1 LERVDPADLA
11 RELVDAVLQV
21 VERTERAGAA
31 RQVRQALHR
40 LLALAREAA
49 DDVVIGGLARRH
61 VIGGLA
67 GRHARSHSTTGD
79 GEPDSR
85 ARIRA
90 TSARTAAVRPLT
102 TSSASPSYGVSSR
115 LTMAS
120 MPPART
126 VSPGSPATGQTSSED
141 PSTSRRP
148 VSRQRLSARA
158 IARSGSSSPNITTPG
173 LRIAPHS

>member
-1 LERVDPADLA
+1 LLRPFERSDVLFELRDPLLERVDPADLA

-79 GEPDSR
+79 CEP
-85 ARIRA
+85 AY
-90 TSARTAAVRPLT
+90 SARHAE
-102 TSSASPSYGVSSR
+102 SY
-115 LTMAS
+115 
-120 MPPART
+120 
-126 VSPGSPATGQTSSED
+126 D
-141 PSTSRRP
+141 
-148 VSRQRLSARA
+148 
-158 IARSGSSSPNITTPG
+158 
-173 LRIAPHS
+173 